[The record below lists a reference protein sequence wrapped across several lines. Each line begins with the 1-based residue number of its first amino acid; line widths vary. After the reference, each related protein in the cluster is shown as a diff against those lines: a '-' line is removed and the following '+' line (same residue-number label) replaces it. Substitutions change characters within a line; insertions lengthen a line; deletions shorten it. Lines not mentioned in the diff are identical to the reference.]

1 MTRSADILQQLAN
14 EDEASQFL
22 EMLNDSGLNQTLAS
36 EADGGSA
43 EKGTFFTLFV
53 PTNRAFTKMAGPLV
67 ANVTSNKV
75 LLTKVLE
82 NHIIRG
88 QRLIIDDLKD
98 MEVVMTN
105 MAGSPLRINQYRK
118 SKFYRVSRMISIVF
132 CFYAFFHASI
142 FIHVLPFFCI
152 LLKSILF
159 Y

>member
-22 EMLNDSGLNQTLAS
+22 EMLNDSGLNQTLAL

-118 SKFYRVSRMISIVF
+118 SKFYRVSRMISIDF
-132 CFYAFFHASI
+132 FYFFKLYII
-142 FIHVLPFFCI
+142 FNLHLYFAVRLANCQS
-152 LLKSILF
+152 L
-159 Y
+159 